1 MYRMHLIVFFSSLF
15 ILIGF
20 SGTRLFL
27 SDEGVILDQFYNLIQ
42 GSLAIK
48 IVKID
53 TLKGVFIFSGDN
65 LYGRF
70 SYSLLILSLPAYYLL
85 KLMDILYGAHMFML
99 QLWALSGG
107 ITIYLA
113 AKSRDMK
120 GSGIAGVVSY
130 LILITV
136 NLYFFDFLEPIRFPK
151 WGELLAIEFTNILI
165 TAFIIVVVY
174 ILFKNLFGNK
184 IALFS
189 SFFILL
195 TTPISFYALTL
206 KHHSLAVLLTV
217 LTFYFSYMHY
227 EKKDIR
233 FIYYAYIAAGLCV
246 WTRIFEGAVLMISL
260 LITDIFLFRR
270 NARYIF
276 SIIAIILISLL
287 PFFTFNSLILG
298 NPFAVID
305 NIPVTDKQVTLL
317 TSDNYISLGENRD
330 MDKQVGLMNNLG
342 YRWTASIRGDPI
354 EITGYAL
361 FFRLINTY
369 GIFLVSPFLIAALAF
384 FAERIFRKIKLTF
397 IDIFFIL
404 YTLIFI
410 LLSNNYLI
418 EIVRDT
424 PAVLEYRYF
433 LILYFAF
440 LYFVLRIDKIRD
452 LIAENLK
459 TICILYGLMLVMMLI
474 YFIWKFPIPFLD
486 IYYNMA
492 SIISIF
498 LIGIS
503 LAALYISGKKS
514 QPLLD
519 KSIIAVISFSL
530 ALSTSFLVFYYWA
543 VSMTYVS
550 ISQNHTTL
558 PVLGAVLDWMYKI
571 IL

>member
-27 SDEGVILDQFYNLIQ
+27 SDEGVILDQFYNLMQ

-85 KLMDILYGAHMFML
+85 KIIDTIYGAHLFML

-107 ITIYLA
+107 IAVYLTGMSR
-113 AKSRDMK
+113 KSRL
-120 GSGIAGVVSY
+120 SGTAGIISY
-130 LILITV
+130 LILITI
-136 NLYFFDFLEPIRFPK
+136 NLYFFKPISFPK
-151 WGELLAIEFTNILI
+151 WGELLAVEFTNILI
-165 TAFIIVVVY
+165 TAFIILVVY
-174 ILFKNLFGNK
+174 LLFNKIFGNK
-184 IALFS
+184 IAIFS

-195 TTPISFYALTL
+195 ATPVSFYALTL
-206 KHHSLAVLLTV
+206 KHHSLAVLLTM

-227 EKKDIR
+227 EKKDNR

-287 PFFTFNSLILG
+287 PFFAFNSLILG

-342 YRWTASIRGDPI
+342 YRWTASIRGDPV

-404 YTLIFI
+404 YTLIFV

-433 LILYFAF
+433 LTLYFAF

-459 TICILYGLMLVMMLI
+459 TICILYGLILVMMLI
-474 YFIWKFPIPFLD
+474 YFIREFPIPLLD

-492 SIISIF
+492 SIIAVF
-498 LIGIS
+498 LIGMS
-503 LAALYISGKKS
+503 LAILYISGKKPH
-514 QPLLD
+514 PLLD
-519 KSIIAVISFSL
+519 KSTIAVISFSL
-530 ALSTSFLVFYYWA
+530 ALSTSFLVFYYWV

-550 ISQNHTTL
+550 ISQNHATL
-558 PVLGAVLDWMYKI
+558 PVLGAVLNWMYKI